1 MNLGDRL
8 PSFDGATA
16 WFNSQPSTGDLA
28 GHVVLVHFWSG
39 GCPLCHEAVVDI
51 DRWRA
56 CFAARGLI
64 TLSVYQPRPNET
76 IDIACAERD
85 ARTLM
90 RIGYPCAVDGT
101 GELASR
107 FDSIYAPGYYVFD
120 RANALRHRQ
129 MGNGR
134 LDGIDELLGRLC
146 ERDGESPL
154 APSLHARTH

>member
-1 MNLGDRL
+1 MKLGERL

-16 WFNSQPSTGDLA
+16 WFNGRPSTGDLT
-28 GHVVLVHFWSG
+28 GYVVLVHFWSR

-51 DRWRA
+51 DRWRT
-56 CFAARGLI
+56 CFAAHGLVM
-64 TLSVYQPRPNET
+64 LSVLQMRPDET

-90 RIGYPCAVDGT
+90 RIRYPCAVDGT

-129 MGNGR
+129 MGNAR
-134 LDGIDELLGRLC
+134 LDCIDELLGRLC
-146 ERDGESPL
+146 ERDDDSSLVPPL
-154 APSLHARTH
+154 HVRPH